1 MRVSESVWAAML
13 LHEIQYTLLFL
24 FLFAFCSSTVVIFL
38 SSLEDALLDG
48 LWLLARLQ
56 GRLPAPAA
64 VAPNTRTAQRPLAVL
79 VPAWDEAEVLP
90 QSLGH
95 FLSSARYE
103 HFRVFVGYYP
113 NDPATREVLEG
124 LAVEDERILP
134 VSTGEPGPTSKAH
147 CLNAVLAEILAWE
160 ARNGLRF
167 AGFVLQDAE
176 DVSHADALAH
186 FDSLLH
192 DYDLIQLPVFP
203 MVERTRHLVG
213 GHYLDEFAEKHAQ
226 EAPLRGL
233 LSGVVPGAGVA
244 TAYGREAL
252 LTVAR
257 ANQGD
262 AFRIGMLTEDYELS
276 HRLANEG
283 TRQIFLRRLA
293 GPGPGLNTCQDL
305 LGTREIFP
313 HSFSASLRQKTRWI
327 LGNVFQGWEHI
338 GWRGRIAQRYFLY
351 RDRKILLCGPAAFF
365 SIAGL
370 LYTGLADFV
379 ARTAPA
385 YAQPPLLPPEDPLW
399 LLAYANLGFLLYRL
413 AIRHLWVAALH
424 GWRQALPVLL
434 RYVVG
439 TVINYLALGR
449 ASLQYFKHKITGE
462 PLGWDKTRHHFPRS
476 VSHQP
481 ESPPPKNAPPI
492 ARGNT
497 VRAAAAAR

>member
-1 MRVSESVWAAML
+1 MSGSAWAGML
-13 LHEIQYTLLFL
+13 LDEIQFLLLFL
-24 FLFAFCSSTVVIFL
+24 LLFAFCSSTVIIFL

-48 LWLLARLQ
+48 LWLSARLR
-56 GRLPAPAA
+56 GRLPVSAA

-90 QSLGH
+90 QSLRYL
-95 FLSSARYE
+95 LSTARYE

-113 NDPATREVLEG
+113 NDPATREVLEKF
-124 LAVEDERILP
+124 AAEDARIIP
-134 VSTGEPGPTSKAH
+134 VSTDRPGPTSKAH
-147 CLNAVLAEILAWE
+147 CLNAILAEILAWE
-160 ARNGLRF
+160 VRDGLRF

-176 DVSHADALAH
+176 DISHADALAH

-203 MVERTRHLVG
+203 MVERARHLVG

-233 LSGVVPGAGVA
+233 LSGIVPGAGVA
-244 TAYGREAL
+244 TAYAREAL

-257 ANQGD
+257 NNQGD

-276 HRLANEG
+276 HRMASET

-293 GPGPGLNTCQDL
+293 GPGPGLNTRRDL

-313 HSFSASLRQKTRWI
+313 HSVRAALRQKTRWI

-338 GWRGRIAQRYFLY
+338 GWHGSIAQRYFLY

-399 LLAYANLGFLLYRL
+399 LLAFANLGFLLYRL
-413 AIRHLWVAALH
+413 TVRYLWVAALH
-424 GWRQALPVLL
+424 GWRQALPVLP

-439 TVINYLALGR
+439 TVINHLALERAGR
-449 ASLQYFKHKITGE
+449 QYLKHKMTGE
-462 PLGWDKTRHHFPRS
+462 PLAWDKTRHHFPRS
-476 VSHQP
+476 VSHHP
-481 ESPPPKNAPPI
+481 AAPPPKPAPPV
-492 ARGNT
+492 ALGDA
-497 VRAAAAAR
+497 V

>member
-1 MRVSESVWAAML
+1 MSGSVWAGLL
-13 LHEIQYTLLFL
+13 LHEIGFLLLFL
-24 FLFAFCSSTVVIFL
+24 FLFAFCSSTLVIFF

-56 GRLPAPAA
+56 GRLAAPAA
-64 VAPNTRTAQRPLAVL
+64 VAPNPASAQRPLAVL

-95 FLSSARYE
+95 FLSTAQYERY
-103 HFRVFVGYYP
+103 RVFVGYYP
-113 NDPATREVLEG
+113 NDPATREVLER
-124 LAVEDERILP
+124 LAAADARVIP
-134 VSTGEPGPTSKAH
+134 VSTGRPGPTSKAH

-176 DVSHADALAH
+176 DMSHAQALAH
-186 FDSLLH
+186 FDSLLDDH
-192 DYDLIQLPVFP
+192 DLIQLPVFP
-203 MVERTRHLVG
+203 VVECARSLIG

-233 LSGVVPGAGVA
+233 LSGIVPGAGVA

-252 LTVAR
+252 LSVAR
-257 ANQGD
+257 NNQGD
-262 AFRIGMLTEDYELS
+262 AFRVGMLTEDYELS
-276 HRLANEG
+276 HRLAGET

-293 GPGPGLNTCQDL
+293 GPGPGHNTRQDL

-313 HSFSASLRQKTRWI
+313 HSFRASLRQKTRWI

-338 GWRGRIAQRYFLY
+338 GWRGSIVQRYFLY
-351 RDRKILLCGPAAFF
+351 RDRKILLCGPAACF

-370 LYTGLADFV
+370 IYTMVVDLV
-379 ARTAPA
+379 AQRAPA

-399 LLAYANLGFLLYRL
+399 LLAYANLGFLFYRL
-413 AIRHLWVAALH
+413 VIRHLWVAVLH
-424 GWRQALPVLL
+424 GWRQALPVLP

-439 TVINYLALGR
+439 TVINYLALAR
-449 ASLQYFKHKITGE
+449 ASVQYTKHRITGE
-462 PLGWDKTRHHFPRS
+462 PLGWDKTQHHFPRS
-476 VSHQP
+476 VSREP
-481 ESPPPKNAPPI
+481 ETPPPKHAPPI
-492 ARGNT
+492 ALGDA
-497 VRAAAAAR
+497 V